1 MVLQVDVYL
10 RTDQQTRKRNYRA
23 NISICVH
30 NYNFD
35 FIKSSMITIISS
47 TNRNNSVSKQVA
59 LQYQEL
65 LKEQETESTII
76 DLEDLP
82 DDFIKTALYENQG
95 SNEDFNPVRE
105 QMKEAQKYVFIVPEY
120 NGSFPGI
127 LKTFID
133 ALEFPGTFRGKK
145 CALVGISSGIQGG
158 ALALSHL
165 TDIFNYLGMHV
176 LANRLKFNGISGI
189 MENEKITNELSLKF
203 MKAQV
208 KEIIEF

>member
-1 MVLQVDVYL
+1 
-10 RTDQQTRKRNYRA
+10 
-23 NISICVH
+23 
-30 NYNFD
+30 
-35 FIKSSMITIISS
+35 MITIISS

-65 LKEQETESTII
+65 LNEYGTESTII

-82 DDFIKTALYENQG
+82 SNFIETALYENQG
-95 SNEDFNPVRE
+95 SNEDFNPIRE
-105 QMKEAQKYVFIVPEY
+105 HMKEAQKYVFIVPEY

-133 ALEFPGTFRGKK
+133 ALEFPGTFKGKK
-145 CALVGISSGIQGG
+145 CALVGISAGIQGG

-189 MENEKITNELSLKF
+189 MENEKIKNFFIK
-203 MKAQV
+203 
-208 KEIIEF
+208 